1 MKVLVIGDSCL
12 DKFIYCNIER
22 ICPEAPVPVFNSIK
36 LIENGGM
43 PMNVYNNL
51 LSLRATQDIKTN
63 ENRQSI
69 TKTRLDKL

>member
-22 ICPEAPVPVFNSIK
+22 ICPEAPVPVMNPIK